1 MNNPLQPVGYLLGLV
16 AAFFFGAGVWEFL
29 RCVNPYGAD
38 VSIEKCFAIL
48 ALFAGLTVICAVAAV
63 LLGRA
68 GK

>member
-1 MNNPLQPVGYLLGLV
+1 MKTPFQAVGYLWGLV
-16 AAFFFGAGVWEFL
+16 AAFFFGVGIWEFL

-38 VSIEKCFAIL
+38 VPIEKCFVIL